1 MKFVELTIKKGFLE
15 RHVDFSEKAN
25 LIFSQNNSVGKTTLL
40 RAALYAMG
48 YPVPNTR
55 GLKFEQMEF
64 WLTVENQNQQF
75 ILYRRQAAITVNN
88 GKRKQIFTLP
98 TDFYDVL
105 AILTGTD
112 NLDILSNLL
121 GTFYLDQEKGWTLLN
136 RGKVIGSIP
145 FNIDSLVRG
154 LSGVDCSND
163 LETLEATRHELQK
176 YKYMLSVSDYQKALI
191 AEGQELDYDTPDEE
205 TKIQIELCKAEK
217 FPIEK
222 ECKQIIGILRQN
234 EAFGKFISNM
244 NLRVKSQT
252 GEEIPVTEQTL
263 VGYEDNSAYLTAR
276 REMLEAELGR
286 INKKLYGYERQ
297 QKKQTSLFNLQNAI
311 QEFDSNIKNI
321 KVDPIATQGM
331 IDRLKSEKKA
341 LEEKIRFLTRQDDQL
356 ISELHYIIN
365 RYATELGVDG
375 KYVPANH
382 DYIFTN
388 DLKSLSGAILHK
400 LVFSFRLAYVRVIQ
414 ERVNL
419 VLPIILDSPSG
430 SEVQHEAVEDM
441 LKIVQRDFQNHQL
454 IVASIYDFHMSD
466 ENVIKLHEKLL
477 EPS

>member
-163 LETLEATRHELQK
+163 LETLEATKHELQK
-176 YKYMLSVSDYQKALI
+176 YKYMLSVSDYQK
-191 AEGQELDYDTPDEE
+191 
-205 TKIQIELCKAEK
+205 
-217 FPIEK
+217 
-222 ECKQIIGILRQN
+222 R
-234 EAFGKFISNM
+234 SM
-244 NLRVKSQT
+244 
-252 GEEIPVTEQTL
+252 
-263 VGYEDNSAYLTAR
+263 
-276 REMLEAELGR
+276 
-286 INKKLYGYERQ
+286 
-297 QKKQTSLFNLQNAI
+297 
-311 QEFDSNIKNI
+311 EFDPAGDRY
-321 KVDPIATQGM
+321 VARCPGCGAATAIFRTG
-331 IDRLKSEKKA
+331 DACRYCGAPLVRKT
-341 LEEKIRFLTRQDDQL
+341 EE
-356 ISELHYIIN
+356 
-365 RYATELGVDG
+365 
-375 KYVPANH
+375 
-382 DYIFTN
+382 
-388 DLKSLSGAILHK
+388 
-400 LVFSFRLAYVRVIQ
+400 
-414 ERVNL
+414 
-419 VLPIILDSPSG
+419 
-430 SEVQHEAVEDM
+430 
-441 LKIVQRDFQNHQL
+441 
-454 IVASIYDFHMSD
+454 
-466 ENVIKLHEKLL
+466 
-477 EPS
+477 